1 MDKSLKTVYDVKE
14 SLNEYFKLKQKYE
27 AEIRANKKKII
38 NNSTLSNREKRSEFM
53 KLKPKCI
60 NCKRP
65 GGSIFKVLFT
75 PEDSNSESYREY
87 NAKCGIISNPCN
99 LKIKIR
105 CGKTESI
112 TDILKNMEDE
122 IKELKNTII
131 DDKNKLLF
139 GYLTTEDALEQF
151 DFSKDAVSTYSSLY
165 EEYLSKY
172 NSIVDNEDKKRELE
186 ESITNSYIYI
196 SQIKDCIKKS
206 DESGNKSFISD
217 AIQIY
222 DTTLVP
228 ILSTIRNLKYNE
240 SFVWHNEDTNSCNL
254 IQNKYSIS
262 NLLFSSFQ
270 SNVISFDIGYDA
282 KKSKMIIESSESE
295 EVVVPKILARPN
307 GEIPQDEPIYGKGKD
322 GIAWNLP
329 EYNQLWDKLPIKL
342 KTVIRPDNEWMK
354 DFMFKC
360 VNNRQKG
367 KPCEV
372 VTPKNL
378 IVPPVLIE
386 NVKSSSSSPDGT
398 PDGTQ
403 DTILP
408 SGPQYDFGVKIYS
421 DLFNTKLEPSLQQT
435 YLTLFSTKDGVK
447 NYSMLTDA
455 MNKLVAKETGFDR
468 GYV

>member
-1 MDKSLKTVYDVKE
+1 MDKTLKTVYDVKE

-27 AEIRANKKKII
+27 AEIAANKKRII
-38 NNSTLSNREKRSEFM
+38 NNPTLSNREKRSEFM

-65 GGSIFKVLFT
+65 GGSIFKVLFSL
-75 PEDSNSESYREY
+75 EDSNNDSYREY
-87 NAKCGIISNPCN
+87 NATCGIISNPCN
-99 LKIKIR
+99 FKIKIR
-105 CGKTESI
+105 CGKTELI

-165 EEYLSKY
+165 EEYLTKY

-196 SQIKDCIKKS
+196 NQIKDCIKKS

-254 IQNKYSIS
+254 MQNKYSIS

-270 SNVISFDIGYDA
+270 SSVISFDIGYDS
-282 KKSKMIIESSESE
+282 KKSRMVIESSESE
-295 EVVVPKILARPN
+295 EAQPKIQARPN

-342 KTVIRPDNEWMK
+342 KTVIRPDNDWMK
-354 DFMFKC
+354 EFMFKC

-367 KPCEV
+367 KPCEIV
-372 VTPKNL
+372 APKNL
-378 IVPPVLIE
+378 IVPPILVE
-386 NVKSSSSSPDGT
+386 NVKSISPDGS
-398 PDGTQ
+398 PDGSQ
-403 DTILP
+403 DTTSP
-408 SGPQYDFGVKIYS
+408 AGPQYDFGVKIYS
-421 DLFNTKLEPSLQQT
+421 DLFNTKLEPSLQNT

-447 NYSMLTDA
+447 NYSMLIDA